1 LCPAQQNTGYSVNGG
16 FAELV
21 IADARYVGRIPD
33 GLGFEEVAPHF
44 CAGVTTYKAVKV
56 AGANPQ
62 HTVLISGVG
71 GLGHMALQYARV
83 TGARTIAVDVSEE
96 KLALA
101 KKLGADEVVNAK
113 ARDVA
118 RTVQEFGGADI
129 AIASAVSARAFRAAF
144 DALKRGGKLVIVG
157 LPPEELPIPIFELV
171 LKGISVTGSI
181 VGTRKDLEEALALAA
196 RGLVHCNYTTATL
209 EDINDVFAQ
218 MKAGRIDGRI
228 VLRLS

>member
-1 LCPAQQNTGYSVNGG
+1 
-16 FAELV
+16 
-21 IADARYVGRIPD
+21 
-33 GLGFEEVAPHF
+33 
-44 CAGVTTYKAVKV
+44 
-56 AGANPQ
+56 
-62 HTVLISGVG
+62 
-71 GLGHMALQYARV
+71 
-83 TGARTIAVDVSEE
+83 
-96 KLALA
+96 
-101 KKLGADEVVNAK
+101 
-113 ARDVA
+113 
-118 RTVQEFGGADI
+118 
-129 AIASAVSARAFRAAF
+129 
-144 DALKRGGKLVIVG
+144 VG